1 MVSFK
6 PLKAYL
12 KLPFLFSSLSL
23 SSFPFPIPSFPLLF
37 PTSFSFPL
45 SFFHFPFPCLP
56 LPSVKINGR
65 KGWWGEWEVFHFPS
79 LFLPL
84 PLLLPL
90 SFFSLSPSLYLT
102 IANFFPLTSIFL
114 LPFPSPSIS
123 FPFSFFPISLY
134 LIFPSPFLP
143 NTLLLSVHSPLLFLL
158 LPSPINPFPTLNPFP
173 LPIKEITTK
182 LKKICNYTFFWKYAK
197 LISIRFEKWYEI
209 ESSPFLDLFTSSGI
223 L

>member
-84 PLLLPL
+84 PL

-114 LPFPSPSIS
+114 LPFPSPSVS
-123 FPFSFFPISLY
+123 FSLFLLSHFTLSYLPLPFPSQYPSTFCP
-134 LIFPSPFLP
+134 FPSPFP
-143 NTLLLSVHSPLLFLL
+143 PSPLPYKSL
-158 LPSPINPFPTLNPFP
+158 SYSQSFPPP
-173 LPIKEITTK
+173 HKR
-182 LKKICNYTFFWKYAK
+182 NYYKAQK
-197 LISIRFEKWYEI
+197 NM
-209 ESSPFLDLFTSSGI
+209 
-223 L
+223 